1 MNQLWKSLRAGI
13 KSDYDGFQWTIGKW
27 ESLSNPP
34 TEKCVGF
41 NASERIVRAMSYVPM
56 EVLARVEVDGVI
68 IRDADKWT
76 CEKMRILEAWEWTEE
91 ESVCLSI
98 FAAELVLPKFEEAF
112 PDDARP
118 RKAIEAAKYWL
129 NCHVAA
135 KDAAKSAEDATL
147 SAVYS
152 AWWRK
157 MNAAN
162 AAWSAIS
169 AARSAEDAQIAGSAE
184 HAALSALAADAVS
197 SMVLSAAYA
206 ASSAKNTAR
215 SAADLDTARSAEWAA
230 RSAVNAVWSVIAVDT
245 VSSAAYTLS
254 SAEYAALSVE
264 HAISSVADVEGR
276 IEGYIYSRIPHL
288 KCLRGN
294 KGG

>member
-1 MNQLWKSLRAGI
+1 
-13 KSDYDGFQWTIGKW
+13 
-27 ESLSNPP
+27 
-34 TEKCVGF
+34 
-41 NASERIVRAMSYVPM
+41 M

-68 IRDADKWT
+68 IRGADKWT

-91 ESVCLSI
+91 ESVRLSI

-135 KDAAKSAEDATL
+135 KDAAKSAE
-147 SAVYS
+147 
-152 AWWRK
+152 
-157 MNAAN
+157 
-162 AAWSAIS
+162 
-169 AARSAEDAQIAGSAE
+169 

-206 ASSAKNTAR
+206 ASSAKNAAK
-215 SAADLDTARSAEWAA
+215 SAEDATLSAVYSAWWRKMNAANAAWSAISAARSAEWAA

-254 SAEYAALSVE
+254 SAKYAALSVE
-264 HAISSVADVEGR
+264 HAISSVAGVEGR

>member
-135 KDAAKSAEDATL
+135 KDAAKSAE
-147 SAVYS
+147 
-152 AWWRK
+152 
-157 MNAAN
+157 
-162 AAWSAIS
+162 
-169 AARSAEDAQIAGSAE
+169 

-206 ASSAKNTAR
+206 ASSAKNAAK
-215 SAADLDTARSAEWAA
+215 SAEDATLSAVYSAWWRKMNAANAAWSAISAARSAEWAA

-254 SAEYAALSVE
+254 SAKYAALSVE
-264 HAISSVADVEGR
+264 HAISSVAGVEGR